1 MRGQS
6 ASRPPPCGGVGR
18 SVSAGAYR
26 YGAWDG
32 GPDPLATPYD
42 VAGALDEL
50 GDSVLEGASPRE
62 ALSALL
68 RQGTEGRRG
77 LEELLRKVRHRQREV
92 RRRGQLDGT
101 LEEVRELLDRALG
114 QERAALFPDPDDGA
128 RLAEA
133 ELDTLPNDPARA
145 VRALADYEWRSPAAR
160 QTYKQISELLRREV
174 LDSHFRGMKAALAS
188 TSPEDTQR
196 VKDMLADLNAM
207 LAAEARGE
215 DTAAAFERFMGE
227 YGDFLPDNP
236 TTLEEL
242 VDSLARR
249 AAAASRL
256 LASLSDAQ
264 REELANLLAA
274 AREDLGLA
282 AEMDRLGSALRE
294 RRPDLDW
301 SGSERMH
308 GEAGMGVGDAT
319 TALEELADLSELEST
334 LRQDYPGADLDDV
347 DPEAL
352 ERALGRSAV
361 DDVEALR
368 RLEREL
374 SEQGFLTRTDGRLE
388 LTARAVRRIG
398 ATALRRV
405 FASLEAR
412 GRGQHDVADAGAAG
426 ELTGASRGWQFG
438 DEQPLDVVRTVR
450 NAVMHSPRHARGV
463 RLRVEDFEVVET
475 ERRTSAAVCLLV
487 DLSYSM
493 ELRGTWGTA
502 KTTALALHSLV
513 TTRYPQDAI
522 EIIGFSDYARVLSP
536 GELAGLSWDMVQG
549 TNLQHGL
556 MLAGR
561 HLRRHPD
568 GEQVVLVVTDGEPTA
583 HLSPAGQAEFAWPP
597 VPETVTATMAE
608 VEKLT
613 RGGATINVFML
624 DDEPRLVRFVE
635 GLAQRNGGRVF
646 APAPD
651 RLGEYVVRDYLRA
664 RRGRRG
670 R

>member
-282 AEMDRLGSALRE
+282 SELDRLGSALRE

-301 SGSERMH
+301 SGRERMR
-308 GEAGMGVGDAT
+308 GNEAMGVGDAT

-368 RLEREL
+368 RIEREL
-374 SEQGFLTRTDGRLE
+374 AEQGFLTRTKGQLE
-388 LTARAVRRIG
+388 LTPRAVRRIG

-405 FASLEAR
+405 FAQLDAR
-412 GRGQHDVADAGAAG
+412 GRGAHDVTDAGAAG